1 MRIRE
6 LAKASHTVRDQ
17 LKTGLAINEVPLSPP
32 VTVLRGI
39 PKDI

>member
-6 LAKASHTVRDQ
+6 LAKASHNVRDQ
-17 LKTGLAINEVPLSPP
+17 LKIGLAINEVPLNPP
-32 VTVLRGI
+32 VTALRGI